1 MVQPLKET
9 QSRLTWFTK
18 LSLELQQVIWCLFEN
33 GAMEISFLAKKSNL
47 TKKQIK
53 ALTRDGK
60 KIDFIHFLKD
70 QKTKIDLTSN
80 GRLILESIVILNEK
94 LKEDGFNF

>member
-33 GAMEISFLAKKSNL
+33 GAMEISFLAKKKQLN
-47 TKKQIK
+47 KKTDK
-53 ALTRDGK
+53 SAYSRW
-60 KIDFIHFLKD
+60 
-70 QKTKIDLTSN
+70 
-80 GRLILESIVILNEK
+80 
-94 LKEDGFNF
+94 